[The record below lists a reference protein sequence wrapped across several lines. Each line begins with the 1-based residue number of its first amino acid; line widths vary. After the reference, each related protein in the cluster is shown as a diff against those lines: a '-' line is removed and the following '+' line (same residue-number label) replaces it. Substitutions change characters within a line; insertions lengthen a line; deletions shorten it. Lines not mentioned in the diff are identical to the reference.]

1 MNLKRAVIVCPSSR
15 AEPFQVNLTAACN
28 FGCECH
34 TTDVEPV
41 CGNNGLTYF
50 SPCHAG
56 CTELSSRSN
65 YTNCACKFTHMFVVA
80 IFLQMAVN
88 RFYLGI
94 LMFCITVFTSP
105 YGLYQ
110 TYIPQI
116 KHWNYLS
123 LLDFI
128 VLLAAPIIESVTS
141 QMESLIKNHCKPI
154 SHCCFNWKYLSHTL
168 FRPSTFS
175 YDIVMRISYNCN
187 LLKRQSS
194 ISIGSRA
201 SLHLFSFYYPT
212 VKHISNC
219 AIAKSF
225 IWIKKFISEVG

>member
-1 MNLKRAVIVCPSSR
+1 MNLKRIIIVCLSSR

-65 YTNCACKFTHMFVVA
+65 YTNCACKFIYMFVVA

-88 RFYLGI
+88 GFYLGI

-110 TYIPQI
+110 TKHPLYIPQI

-123 LLDFI
+123 LLDFM
-128 VLLAAPIIESVTS
+128 VLLAAPVIEFLIS
-141 QMESLIKNHCKPI
+141 QMESRNSNHCKPI

-187 LLKRQSS
+187 LLKRQSLL
-194 ISIGSRA
+194 A
-201 SLHLFSFYYPT
+201 AEQAYTYFL
-212 VKHISNC
+212 
-219 AIAKSF
+219 
-225 IWIKKFISEVG
+225 